1 MNLIITD
8 ESKNSICP
16 SLRNA
21 LESPEKESRYLAAD
35 RLDISPCAACSSC
48 SGRTFG
54 RCVIRDDMQQVLP
67 LIVRCRKLVLV
78 GPVSFGGP
86 GFHIKKVIDRM
97 TAVGDPRYYLKDG
110 ELVKGMAG
118 EGFRYDLVGLGTG
131 ISEVEQEAFRYLHRE
146 NCRIMGTEGR
156 AFLLDD
162 RASVGEIKSVA
173 EAIANG

>member
-1 MNLIITD
+1 MNLIIAD
-8 ESKNSICP
+8 ESKNSICQ

-21 LESPEKESRYLAAD
+21 LESLENESKYLAAD
-35 RLDISPCAACSSC
+35 KLDISPCAACSNC

-78 GPVSFGGP
+78 GPVTFGGP

-118 EGFRYDLVGLGTG
+118 EGFRYDLVGMGTDLNDD
-131 ISEVEQEAFRYLHRE
+131 EKVAFQYLHRE
-146 NCRIMGTEGR
+146 NCHIMGTEGR

-162 RASVGEIKSVA
+162 RASADEIKSVV
-173 EAIANG
+173 EEIANG